1 MAKFLHWFAAPNTTL
16 LLYQGLGPAILGHQ
30 RRPTIGGVNLIY
42 QAAGKNN
49 SKLNK
54 RLMGSFKVVLDDLW
68 LKGKNN
74 SNLNKTDGL
83 IQSGVR

>member
-1 MAKFLHWFAAPNTTL
+1 
-16 LLYQGLGPAILGHQ
+16 
-30 RRPTIGGVNLIY
+30 V
-42 QAAGKNN
+42 AGKNN

-74 SNLNKTDGL
+74 SNLNKRLMGSFKVVLDDLRLKRNLPEWTT
-83 IQSGVR
+83 IHMVKWAR